1 MRPGV
6 SADAG
11 AGLTS
16 CDTPR
21 MPAWIT
27 PRRLGAATTLYAVFL
42 AGWWLGQPVRS
53 DGCLEDGLT
62 AGVGGRPAPI
72 EPADPS
78 RYLEHLNL
86 DFGLLDWADDLDG
99 RRDGEYGPSDYGHD
113 LRGGSET
120 YATSGAVYAPCSYKK
135 RARLLAWI
143 NGDWG

>member
-1 MRPGV
+1 MVWRFADLRV
-6 SADAG
+6 SLCLEKRATDALLPVF
-11 AGLTS
+11 AGH
-16 CDTPR
+16 R
-21 MPAWIT
+21 
-27 PRRLGAATTLYAVFL
+27 
-42 AGWWLGQPVRS
+42 PVRAS
-53 DGCLEDGLT
+53 RRDELRGT
-62 AGVGGRPAPI
+62 QAPV
-72 EPADPS
+72 EPADPA
-78 RYLEHLNL
+78 RYLENLNL